1 MRAVF
6 AAAAVAVMAASALPV
21 NARDLPEIRTSEAN
35 QVPACVTPERL
46 MAFLTERNGSLQP
59 RFRSIASW
67 YEYWGKSWDVRWD
80 FAFFQMVHET
90 NYLTFLRGN
99 GRPGDVH
106 PDQNNFAG
114 LGAVGGGVPG
124 DSFPDVRTGVLAQIQ
139 HLIAYSGEYLAEPVA
154 PRTRLKQDVI
164 VSVSRKKGR
173 SIRFSDLTKR
183 WAADPRYHV
192 ALANTAD
199 RFMTRHCSP
208 RADAGDADGASG
220 LLAGE
225 VVARAGA
232 LPGGNAEP
240 GAAPGARDPGT
251 RDELSR
257 LAAFSRTGLPILSER
272 RD

>member
-1 MRAVF
+1 MSVLSV
-6 AAAAVAVMAASALPV
+6 AAALAAMVALCVPAS
-21 NARDLPEIRTSEAN
+21 ARDLPEIRTSKAN

-46 MAFLTERNGSLQP
+46 MAFLTERNGSLHP

-90 NYLTFLRGN
+90 NYLTFRRGD

-124 DSFPDVRTGVLAQIQ
+124 DRFPDVRTGVLAQIQ
-139 HLIAYSGEYLAEPVA
+139 HLIAYSGEYLAAPVA

-173 SIRFSDLTKR
+173 SIRFSDLTRR

-192 ALANTAD
+192 ALAKTAN
-199 RFMTRHCSP
+199 RFMTRYCAP
-208 RADAGDADGASG
+208 RADAGAASAVTEDGQRPHDA
-220 LLAGE
+220 
-225 VVARAGA
+225 ARAGA
-232 LPGGNAEP
+232 
-240 GAAPGARDPGT
+240 AREFPASPSG
-251 RDELSR
+251 RDEVSR
-257 LAAFSRTGLPILSER
+257 LAAFSRSGLPVISNGK
-272 RD
+272 D